1 MSIKV
6 KLSFF
11 MAVFLCLVL
20 ANTLTVQN
28 WIAGTKG
35 QAAQINIAGKQRM
48 LSQKIVKEALLV
60 ASGSQKAIAN
70 IKQTISLFEAGLKNL
85 EEGNQDLGLS
95 SINDSNILDKLEI
108 VHKTWTSF
116 YLKVNN
122 ISLETPLSRLEQIS
136 TESVLLLS
144 QSNDVVKLL
153 EQDAND
159 AVSYLSV
166 MTLFFLFL
174 ALVIVGASY
183 MYLHKFLISRIG
195 KIQEIS
201 EFIVRE
207 KDITIRI
214 GLEGT
219 DELDKAAHAFD
230 AMLDG
235 FVSMYTNVKQ
245 VEKDL
250 RVQVVNI
257 SEGAESNSQS
267 MNQQT
272 GEIIQVSTS
281 INEMAATVQEIAQ
294 NTLNGSNAATECLR
308 VANEGNNI
316 LDSNIA
322 LTNELAKEIGLASM
336 NIEKLDEAS
345 HSIGGIANTIS
356 MIAEQTNLL
365 ALNAA
370 IEAARAGEQ
379 GRGFAVVADEVR
391 TLAQK
396 TQEATNQI
404 HNLISSFYEI
414 TNASVTTMENSR
426 KRSEQSVVKSNTM
439 KDAFENIISA
449 VQSLSDISHQIA
461 ASTEEQSYVAEEMER
476 NIIRIETQSKNTKEI
491 SNINAV
497 SAQKLSGMSEQ
508 LSAQLGLYKI

>member
-1 MSIKV
+1 
-6 KLSFF
+6 
-11 MAVFLCLVL
+11 
-20 ANTLTVQN
+20 
-28 WIAGTKG
+28 
-35 QAAQINIAGKQRM
+35 
-48 LSQKIVKEALLV
+48 
-60 ASGSQKAIAN
+60 
-70 IKQTISLFEAGLKNL
+70 
-85 EEGNQDLGLS
+85 
-95 SINDSNILDKLEI
+95 
-108 VHKTWTSF
+108 
-116 YLKVNN
+116 
-122 ISLETPLSRLEQIS
+122 
-136 TESVLLLS
+136 
-144 QSNDVVKLL
+144 
-153 EQDAND
+153 
-159 AVSYLSV
+159 
-166 MTLFFLFL
+166 
-174 ALVIVGASY
+174 
-183 MYLHKFLISRIG
+183 
-195 KIQEIS
+195 
-201 EFIVRE
+201 
-207 KDITIRI
+207 
-214 GLEGT
+214 
-219 DELDKAAHAFD
+219 
-230 AMLDG
+230 
-235 FVSMYTNVKQ
+235 VSMYTNVKQ